1 MPRPATGAPSRA
13 QERGIEQVWA
23 IRRADDKHVRPT
35 TVTARHPRRA
45 LRAAGS
51 RFDPLR
57 RPSRRG
63 SRASARPS
71 RARRRNDTR
80 PRIACP
86 LEHAPHVRLR
96 LANVHVQ

>member
-35 TVTARHPRRA
+35 TVTARHPVELCEQLAHDSIHYAARVAVVPA
-45 LRAAGS
+45 LR
-51 RFDPLR
+51 RDRVELVEED
-57 RPSRRG
+57 
-63 SRASARPS
+63 
-71 RARRRNDTR
+71 DTR